1 MFMVRNVVFFG
12 TIGSIAAICFLL
24 RAVRPIAPP
33 LPIGATIPSLET
45 FAASPLDITVHPII
59 DDSERDNGPNR
70 IISMAPSL
78 TQTFFALGLGVR
90 LVGRTQ
96 YCKHPPGA
104 EAIPI
109 VGALVD
115 ANLELIVQLKPDLVL
130 VTTTSATQLTDKL
143 LKLRL
148 PVEKIP
154 DSSLEDVFSAFKI
167 IGRLADRPK
176 SAAAAVKR
184 LHAELARLSERVPRR
199 APRPSV
205 LIVTGPLPIPPSTVW
220 VAGPDSYL
228 DQMVRLAG
236 CRNALTEMDS
246 PWGEA
251 SLESIVLANPDYILE
266 ARDDVTSNLLKQLYA
281 TWGRLGPIR
290 AIHQGRVRSVEAL
303 DLLIPSPR
311 VNITLHLL
319 IQLLA
324 S

>member
-1 MFMVRNVVFFG
+1 MVRNVVFFG
-12 TIGSIAAICFLL
+12 TIGAIAVICFLL
-24 RAVRPIAPP
+24 RAVRPSAPP
-33 LPIGATIPSLET
+33 PPVGIARPSLET
-45 FAASPLDITVHPII
+45 FASVPIDITVHPIV
-59 DDSERDNGPNR
+59 DDSERDNGPKR
-70 IISMAPSL
+70 IISMAPSI
-78 TQTFFALGLGVR
+78 TQTCFALGLGDH

-96 YCKHPPGA
+96 YCKHPPAA
-104 EAIPI
+104 ETIPI

-143 LKLRL
+143 LNLHL

-154 DSSLEDVFSAFKI
+154 DSSLDDVFWAFKI
-167 IGRLADRPK
+167 IGRLTDRPK
-176 SAAAAVKR
+176 SAAAAVER
-184 LHAELARLSERVPRR
+184 LHAELTRLSACVPRR
-199 APRPSV
+199 TPRPSV
-205 LIVTGPLPIPPSTVW
+205 LIVTGPLPIPPATVW
-220 VAGPDSYL
+220 VAGPGSYL

-236 CRNALTEMDS
+236 CRNALAEMDR

-266 ARDDVTSNLLKQLYA
+266 ARDNVTSNLLQQLYA

-303 DLLIPSPR
+303 DLLVPSPR
-311 VNITLHLL
+311 VNITLHRL